1 MGGGRVIKLKPG
13 NGMQWHGSPFPDA
26 TPHYYADLDNRLR
39 VGFDLG
45 DGSDTP
51 LDATHGLVNINLSML
66 KDGKPELGHYVGRA
80 GGHNWDLLPQIA
92 ETIEVAARKFDK
104 LYTGI
109 PWGFKVDLVY
119 DECPKHARIYE
130 QWLPR
135 HGFVRVD
142 PEPCECPDDHGLIP
156 IMFREV
162 RPPYANKLDRA
173 RELIAN
179 GATFK
184 SAAEQVGLS
193 HTYVYRQIP
202 EYRTQVRSTEQE
214 RTEALALLRAGY
226 NYAEAA
232 AGVGFSEASVREW
245 HPGYGDRNKATRL
258 TVPQALQAERLL
270 KDGASYEDTAET
282 VGCSPTTLRYRFP
295 DYGWTKAQNGA
306 HRQRTERLDAL

>member
-1 MGGGRVIKLKPG
+1 MIKLKPG

-26 TPHYYADLDNRLR
+26 TPHYYADLDGRLR

-142 PEPCECPDDHGLIP
+142 PEQCERPDDHGLIP

-162 RPPYANKLDRA
+162 RPPKVDLEDKVQSA
-173 RELIAN
+173 RGLLAR
-179 GATFK
+179 GMGFAQ
-184 SAAEQVGLS
+184 AAEILGVSQAYL
-193 HTYVYRQIP
+193 YREIP
-202 EYRTQVRSTEQE
+202 EHRSKPRATQADQDS
-214 RTEALALLRAGY
+214 ALELLKAGY
-226 NYAEAA
+226 SYDEAA
-232 AGVGFSEASVREW
+232 AGTGFARTTIRQW

-258 TVPQALQAERLL
+258 TVAQALRAERLL